1 MQDERLKDAAA
12 STPDPDR
19 SLKNLRSF
27 CESNPP
33 FDDELERNIRPI
45 AILLSCSQF
54 LANFASAHPDALFD
68 ALKKIHSPV
77 QKEILATSFEAHLRE
92 LPSMSWEALLG
103 RVRMFKKEV
112 LLLITLRDLLG
123 KADIVESMS
132 ELSLLA
138 DVILEGA
145 LPLVRSQM
153 KEIYGDPEE
162 DAFSVI
168 AVGKL
173 GSGELNFSSDIDL
186 LYVYGQESGES
197 SGIVTPHG
205 ILKQRISNHEYYCKL
220 GENLNRLL
228 SLNTE
233 DGLAY
238 RVDLRLRPDGQ
249 KGSLAMSLA
258 AYEIYYES
266 WGRAWERAVLL
277 RARPVAGEG
286 SLGKDF
292 LEMIRPFVYRKYL
305 DFNAIDEIRKM
316 RTKIIETF
324 KKDDIKRGFGGIREI
339 EFFVHALQL
348 IYGGKEPILRER
360 STLKGLHL
368 LLQKNL
374 IGYGDYSVLSD
385 NYRFLRTLEH
395 RLQQLNDLQT
405 HSLPKTDNEFIPLS
419 RKMGF
424 PDKDTFASELEQR
437 RSMVRKMYDSLFME
451 TNAVAVKGSDTA
463 EIMLSEDLSDSELR
477 ELLASYDIKD
487 REKTIRNIH
496 HIREGTLSFQTLRGQ
511 RLLSEILP
519 IFLSTALG
527 SRYPDTAMNN
537 LQSFVSV
544 LSSEESYLDLFVR
557 NDLLIPI
564 LVRVFSQSEYLT
576 KSIMKRR
583 EYLEL
588 FSHELYSLK
597 SLDSL
602 KEELRDIISTGQSI
616 AEAIRIFKQREEIR
630 LGVLF
635 LDRRIDIL
643 RLVKGLSK
651 TAEAVVSL
659 CTDELAKDG
668 FIVVGMGKIGGR
680 EITFDSDLDLIFAC
694 REDIQEKEVKAAE
707 RLIRLLTSYTKDG
720 LAYRVDARLRP
731 EGTRGPLTSS
741 MDALERY
748 YSRDAH
754 SWEIQALLKARPIAG
769 DLYTARYFMEMRER
783 ILTQKGKEVSSAD
796 IKGMRER
803 IKKELSREREGYDI
817 KLGPGGLEELEFAVQ
832 YLQLAHG
839 DGRSGL
845 LVQGTSNAIKR
856 LSFAGL
862 ITNEEADFLRDSYLF
877 YRTLESF
884 MRLRGEVVLK
894 KAEIATGD
902 TAEFMGFGSSRE
914 FFAHLEEIRT
924 LVRKQFEKYL
934 C

>member
-1 MQDERLKDAAA
+1 MSEERLKDAAA
-12 STPDPDR
+12 STPDPER
-19 SLKNLRSF
+19 ALKNLRSF
-27 CESNPP
+27 CEGNPHLR
-33 FDDELERNIRPI
+33 DALERNIRPI
-45 AILLSCSQF
+45 AVLFSCSQF
-54 LANFASAHPDALFD
+54 LANFASAHPDTLFD
-68 ALKKIHSPV
+68 ALRKIHDPI
-77 QKEILATSFEAHLRE
+77 QKDPLAASFGEHIHE
-92 LPSMSWEALLG
+92 LPVPSREALLS
-103 RVRMFKKEV
+103 RVRMFKKKV

-138 DVILEGA
+138 DVIVAGSLA
-145 LPLVRSQM
+145 LVRSQM
-153 KEIYGDPEE
+153 REVYGDLEE

-173 GSGELNFSSDIDL
+173 GSEELNFSSDIDL
-186 LYVYGQESGES
+186 LYVYGKESGES
-197 SGIVTPHG
+197 SGIMTSQG

-220 GENLNRLL
+220 GENLNKLL

-233 DGLAY
+233 DGLTY
-238 RVDLRLRPDGQ
+238 RVDLRLRPEGQ

-286 SLGKDF
+286 TLGKDF

-305 DFNAIDEIRKM
+305 DFNAIDEIRNM
-316 RTKIIETF
+316 RIKINETF
-324 KKDDIKRGFGGIREI
+324 KKDDIKRGYGGIREI

-374 IGYGDYSVLSD
+374 IGHGDYALLSD

-405 HSLPKTDNEFIPLS
+405 HSLPKADSEFIPLS
-419 RKMGF
+419 KKLGF
-424 PDKDTFASELEQR
+424 PDKDHFAGELEQR
-437 RSMVRKMYDSLFME
+437 RGMVRKMYDSLFKE
-451 TNAVAVKGSDTA
+451 ENAVTMKGNDATSLL
-463 EIMLSEDLSDSELR
+463 LSEDLSDNELR
-477 ELLASYDIKD
+477 DLLASYDIKD
-487 REKTIRNIH
+487 REKTIRNIR
-496 HIREGTLSFQTLRGQ
+496 HIRESTLSFQTLRGQ
-511 RLLSEILP
+511 RLLNEILP
-519 IFLSTALG
+519 AFLSAALA
-527 SRYPDTAMNN
+527 SRYPDTAINN

-544 LSSEESYLDLFVR
+544 LSSEESYLDLFIR

-564 LVRVFSQSEYLT
+564 LVRVFSQSEYLA

-597 SLDSL
+597 SLNSL
-602 KEELRDIISTGQSI
+602 KGELRDIISTGQSM

-635 LDRRIDIL
+635 LDKRIDIL
-643 RLVKGLSK
+643 RLVKGLTK
-651 TAEAVVSL
+651 TAEAIVSL

-668 FIVVGMGKIGGR
+668 FIVVGMGKVGGR

-694 REDIQEKEVKAAE
+694 REEIQEKEVKAAE

-720 LAYRVDARLRP
+720 LAYRVDVRLRP
-731 EGTRGPLTSS
+731 EGTRGPLIST

-769 DLYTARYFMEMRER
+769 DPSTARYFMKMRERILRRRGKEVSAAEIKEMRER
-783 ILTQKGKEVSSAD
+783 IQ
-796 IKGMRER
+796 R
-803 IKKELSREREGYDI
+803 ELSREKEGYDI

-839 DGRSGL
+839 DAHSDL
-845 LVQGTSNAIKR
+845 LVQGTSDAIKR
-856 LSFAGL
+856 LSSTGL
-862 ITNEEADFLRDSYLF
+862 IADEEAAFLRDSYLF
-877 YRTLESF
+877 YRKLESF
-884 MRLRGEVVLK
+884 MRLRGEPVLK
-894 KAEIATGD
+894 RSGIATGD
-902 TAEFMGFGSSRE
+902 TAEFMDFSDNKE
-914 FFAHLEEIRT
+914 FLIHVEERRT
-924 LVRKQFEKYL
+924 LVRQRFEKYL
-934 C
+934 Y

>member
-1 MQDERLKDAAA
+1 MPDKKFKDAA
-12 STPDPDR
+12 SFTPDPER
-19 SLKNLRSF
+19 AFNNLVSF
-27 CESNPP
+27 CDANP
-33 FDDELERNIRPI
+33 ERIEQLQADIRPVS
-45 AILLSCSQF
+45 LLFSCSQF
-54 LANFASAHPDALFD
+54 LANFAVAHPDALFD
-68 ALKKIHSPV
+68 ALRKVHAPV
-77 QKEILATSFEAHLRE
+77 QNEILATSFGEHIHE
-92 LPSMSWEALLG
+92 LPAPSWEALLS
-103 RVRMFKKEV
+103 RVRMFKKKI

-138 DVILEGA
+138 DVIVAGSLA
-145 LPLVRSQM
+145 LVRSQM
-153 KEIYGDPEE
+153 REVYGDLEE

-173 GSGELNFSSDIDL
+173 GSEELNFSSDIDL
-186 LYVYGQESGES
+186 LYVYGKESGES
-197 SGIVTPHG
+197 SGIITPHG
-205 ILKQRISNHEYYCKL
+205 ILKQRISTHEYYCKL
-220 GENLNRLL
+220 GENLNKLL

-238 RVDLRLRPDGQ
+238 RVDLRLRPEGQ

-286 SLGKDF
+286 TLGKDF

-316 RTKIIETF
+316 RTKINETF
-324 KKDDIKRGFGGIREI
+324 KKDDIKRGYGGIREI

-374 IGYGDYSVLSD
+374 IGYEDYSVLSD

-405 HSLPKTDNEFIPLS
+405 HSLPTADNEFIPLS

-424 PDKDTFASELEQR
+424 PDKDQFASELEQR
-437 RSMVRKMYDSLFME
+437 RGMVRKMYDSLFKEESAVDME
-451 TNAVAVKGSDTA
+451 GSDA
-463 EIMLSEDLSDSELR
+463 AGIVLSEDLSDSELR
-477 ELLASYDIKD
+477 DILASYDIKE
-487 REKTIRNIH
+487 REKTIRNIR
-496 HIREGTLSFQTLRGQ
+496 HIRESTFSFQTLRGQ
-511 RLLSEILP
+511 RLLNEILP
-519 IFLSTALG
+519 VFLSAALG
-527 SRYPDTAMNN
+527 SRYPDTAINN

-602 KEELRDIISTGQSI
+602 KGELREIISTGQSM

-643 RLVKGLSK
+643 RLVKGLTK
-651 TAEAVVSL
+651 TAEAIVSL
-659 CTDELAKDG
+659 CTEELAKDG
-668 FIVVGMGKIGGR
+668 FIVVGMGKVGGR

-694 REDIQEKEVKAAE
+694 REDIQEKEIKAAE

-720 LAYRVDARLRP
+720 LAYRVDVRLRP
-731 EGTRGPLTSS
+731 EGTRGPLISTI
-741 MDALERY
+741 DALERY
-748 YSRDAH
+748 YSYDAH
-754 SWEIQALLKARPIAG
+754 SWEIQALLKARPVAG
-769 DLYTARYFMEMRER
+769 DPYTARYFMEMRER
-783 ILTQKGKEVSSAD
+783 ILRQKGKEVSSAD

-803 IKKELSREREGYDI
+803 IQRELSKEREGYDI
-817 KLGPGGLEELEFAVQ
+817 KLGPGGLEELEFAIQ

-839 DGRSGL
+839 DGHSDL

-856 LSFAGL
+856 LSLAGL

-877 YRTLESF
+877 YRKLESF
-884 MRLRGEVVLK
+884 MRLRGESVLK
-894 KAEIATGD
+894 RSGIATGD
-902 TAEFMGFGSSRE
+902 TAEFMGFGDSRE
-914 FFAHLEEIRT
+914 FFTHLEERRT

-934 C
+934 Y

>member
-1 MQDERLKDAAA
+1 MRDERLKDAAA

-19 SLKNLRSF
+19 VLKNLRSF
-27 CESNPP
+27 YESNPP
-33 FDDELERNIRPI
+33 IDDELERNIRPI
-45 AILLSCSQF
+45 AILFSCSQF
-54 LANFASAHPDALFD
+54 LANYASAYPAALFD
-68 ALKKIHSPV
+68 ALKEIDTPV
-77 QKEILATSFEAHLRE
+77 QKEPLAASFQEHISE
-92 LPSMSWEALLG
+92 LPVPSGEALLN
-103 RVRMFKKEV
+103 RVRMFKKKI

-123 KADIVESMS
+123 KTDIVESMS

-138 DVILEGA
+138 DVIVEGS

-153 KEIYGDPEE
+153 REIYGDPEE

-186 LYVYGQESGES
+186 LYAYGKESGES
-197 SGIVTPHG
+197 SGIMTPQG
-205 ILKQRISNHEYYCKL
+205 VLKQRISNHEYYCKL

-228 SLNTE
+228 SLNTK

-238 RVDLRLRPDGQ
+238 RVDLRLRPEGQ

-258 AYEIYYES
+258 GYEIYYES

-277 RARPVAGEG
+277 RARPIAGEEA
-286 SLGKDF
+286 LGKDF

-316 RTKIIETF
+316 RTKINETF
-324 KKDDIKRGFGGIREI
+324 KKDDIKRGYGGIREI

-405 HSLPKTDNEFIPLS
+405 HSLPKTESELIPLS

-424 PDKDTFASELEQR
+424 PDKDHFATELEQR
-437 RSMVRKMYDSLFME
+437 RGMVRRIYDSLFKE
-451 TNAVAVKGSDTA
+451 ERAVALQGSEA
-463 EIMLSEDLSDSELR
+463 AGMLLSEDLSDSELR
-477 ELLASYDIKD
+477 ELLASYAIKD
-487 REKTIRNIH
+487 KEKTIRNIH
-496 HIREGTLSFQTLRGQ
+496 HIRESTFSFQTLRGQ
-511 RLLSEILP
+511 RLLNEILP
-519 IFLSTALG
+519 AFLSAALG
-527 SRYPDTAMNN
+527 SRYPDTTINN

-544 LSSEESYLDLFVR
+544 LSSEESYLDLFIR

-564 LVRVFSQSEYLT
+564 LIRIFSQSEYLA

-588 FSHELYSLK
+588 FSHELYLLK
-597 SLDSL
+597 SLNSL
-602 KEELRDIISTGQSI
+602 KGELRDIISTGQFM
-616 AEAIRIFKQREEIR
+616 AEAIRVFKQREEIR

-635 LDRRIDIL
+635 LDRRIDII
-643 RLVKGLSK
+643 RLVKGLTK

-668 FIVVGMGKIGGR
+668 FIVIGMGKVGGR

-694 REDIQEKEVKAAE
+694 REDIQEKEIKAAE

-720 LAYRVDARLRP
+720 FAYRVDVRLRP
-731 EGTRGPLTSS
+731 EGTRGPLISTL
-741 MDALERY
+741 DALERY

-754 SWEIQALLKARPIAG
+754 AWEIQALLKARPVAG
-769 DLYTARYFMEMRER
+769 DPYTARCFMEMRER
-783 ILTQKGKEVSSAD
+783 ILRQRGKEVSSAD

-803 IKKELSREREGYDI
+803 IQRELSREKEGFDI

-832 YLQLAHG
+832 YLQLANSDGHG
-839 DGRSGL
+839 DL
-845 LVQGTSNAIKR
+845 LVQGTSDAIKR
-856 LSFAGL
+856 LSSTRL
-862 ITNEEADFLRDSYLF
+862 IANEEADFLLDSYLF
-877 YRTLESF
+877 YRKLESF
-884 MRLRGEVVLK
+884 MRLRGEPVLK
-894 KAEIATGD
+894 RSGTATGD
-902 TAEFMGFGSSRE
+902 VAEFMGFGDSNE
-914 FFAHLEEIRT
+914 FFAHMEERRT
-924 LVRKQFEKYL
+924 LVRKRFEEYL
-934 C
+934 N

>member
-1 MQDERLKDAAA
+1 MPDNIIKDAA
-12 STPDPDR
+12 SLTPDPER
-19 SLKNLRSF
+19 ALKNLLSF
-27 CESNPP
+27 CESNPHLAA
-33 FDDELERNIRPI
+33 ELVRNIRPI
-45 AILLSCSQF
+45 AVLFSCSQF
-54 LANFASAHPDALFD
+54 LANFASARPESLFD
-68 ALKKIHSPV
+68 ALRRIHAPV
-77 QKEILATSFEAHLRE
+77 RKETLAASFGELIHE
-92 LPSMSWEALLG
+92 LPVLSGEALLS

-112 LLLITLRDLLG
+112 ILLITLRDLLG

-138 DVILEGA
+138 DVILEGS
-145 LPLVRSQM
+145 LTLVRSQLR
-153 KEIYGDPEE
+153 ELYGDPEE

-173 GSGELNFSSDIDL
+173 GSEELNFSSDIDL
-186 LYVYGQESGES
+186 LYVYGKESGES
-197 SGIVTPHG
+197 SGIYTSHG

-220 GENLNRLL
+220 GENLNKLL

-238 RVDLRLRPDGQ
+238 RVDLRLRPEGQ

-286 SLGKDF
+286 TLGKDF
-292 LEMIRPFVYRKYL
+292 LDMIRPFVYRKYL

-316 RTKIIETF
+316 RTKINETF
-324 KKDDIKRGFGGIREI
+324 KKDDIKRGYGGIREI

-374 IGYGDYSVLSD
+374 IGHGDYSVLSD

-405 HSLPKTDNEFIPLS
+405 HSLPKTDSELIPLS

-424 PDKDTFASELEQR
+424 PDKDHFASELGQR
-437 RSMVRKMYDSLFME
+437 RDMVRKIYDSLFTE
-451 TNAVAVKGSDTA
+451 KNAVTMMGSDTA
-463 EIMLSEDLSDSELR
+463 GILLSEDLSDSELR
-477 ELLASYDIKD
+477 ELLASYPIKE
-487 REKTIRNIH
+487 REKTVRNIH
-496 HIREGTLSFQTLRGQ
+496 HIRESTLSFQTLRGQ
-511 RLLSEILP
+511 RLLNEILP
-519 IFLSTALG
+519 AFLSAALG
-527 SRYPDTAMNN
+527 SRYPDTAINN
-537 LQSFVSV
+537 LQSFVTV

-557 NDLLIPI
+557 NDLLIPT
-564 LVRVFSQSEYLT
+564 LVRVFSQSEYLA

-597 SLDSL
+597 SLNSL
-602 KEELRDIISTGQSI
+602 KGELRDIISTGQSM

-643 RLVKGLSK
+643 RLVKGLTK
-651 TAEAVVSL
+651 TAEAIVSL
-659 CTDELAKDG
+659 CTDELARDG
-668 FIVVGMGKIGGR
+668 FIVVGMGKVGGR

-720 LAYRVDARLRP
+720 LAYRVDLRLRP
-731 EGTRGPLTSS
+731 EGTKGPLIS
-741 MDALERY
+741 MLDALEHY

-769 DLYTARYFMEMRER
+769 DPHTARCFMEMRAR
-783 ILTQKGKEVSSAD
+783 VLRQRGKEVSPAD

-803 IKKELSREREGYDI
+803 IQRELSREREGYDI
-817 KLGPGGLEELEFAVQ
+817 KLGPGGLEELEFAIQ
-832 YLQLAHG
+832 YLQLAHS
-839 DGRSGL
+839 DGHSDL
-845 LVQGTSNAIKR
+845 LVQGTSDAIKR
-856 LSFAGL
+856 LSSTGL
-862 ITNEEADFLRDSYLF
+862 IANEEADFLRDSYLF
-877 YRTLESF
+877 YRKLESF
-884 MRLRGEVVLK
+884 MRLRGEPVLK
-894 KAEIATGD
+894 RSGIAAGD
-902 TAEFMGFGSSRE
+902 AAEFMGFGDSKE
-914 FFAHLEEIRT
+914 FLTRVEERRT
-924 LVRKQFEKYL
+924 LVRKRFEKYL
-934 C
+934 Y

>member
-1 MQDERLKDAAA
+1 MPDNIFKDAAA
-12 STPDPDR
+12 STPDPER
-19 SLKNLRSF
+19 ALKNLRSF
-27 CESNPP
+27 CDSNPHLE
-33 FDDELERNIRPI
+33 DELERNIRPI
-45 AILLSCSQF
+45 AILFSCSQF

-68 ALKKIHSPV
+68 ALQKMHAPV
-77 QKEILATSFEAHLRE
+77 EKQTLVASFGEHIQA
-92 LPSMSWEALLG
+92 LPSREALLR
-103 RVRMFKKEV
+103 RVRMFKRKV
-112 LLLITLRDLLG
+112 LLLITLRDLMG
-123 KADIVESMS
+123 KVDIVESMY

-138 DVILEGA
+138 DIIVECS

-153 KEIYGDPEE
+153 KEVYGDPEE

-173 GSGELNFSSDIDL
+173 GSEELNFSSDIDL
-186 LYVYGQESGES
+186 LYVYGKESGES
-197 SGIVTPHG
+197 SGIMTSHG
-205 ILKQRISNHEYYCKL
+205 VLKQRISNHEYYCKL
-220 GENLNRLL
+220 GENLNKLL

-238 RVDLRLRPDGQ
+238 RVDLRLRPEGQ

-286 SLGKDF
+286 TLGKDF

-316 RTKIIETF
+316 RTKINETF
-324 KKDDIKRGFGGIREI
+324 KKDDIKRGYGGIREI

-348 IYGGKEPILRER
+348 IYGGKEAILRER

-374 IGYGDYSVLSD
+374 IGYVDYSVLSD

-405 HSLPKTDNEFIPLS
+405 HSLPNADSEFVSLS
-419 RKMGF
+419 KKMGF
-424 PDKDTFASELEQR
+424 PDKDHFGVELEQR
-437 RSMVRKMYDSLFME
+437 RGMVRKMYDSLFMQE
-451 TNAVAVKGSDTA
+451 KAVTMKGSDA
-463 EIMLSEDLSDSELR
+463 AGIVLSEDLSDSELR
-477 ELLASYDIKD
+477 DLLASYHIKD

-496 HIREGTLSFQTLRGQ
+496 HIRESTLSFQTLRGQ
-511 RLLSEILP
+511 RLLNEILP
-519 IFLSTALG
+519 AFLSEALD
-527 SRYPDTAMNN
+527 SKYPDAAINN
-537 LQSFVSV
+537 LQSFVTV
-544 LSSEESYLDLFVR
+544 LSSEESYLDQFVQ

-564 LVRVFSQSEYLT
+564 LVRVFSQSEYLA

-597 SLDSL
+597 SLHSL
-602 KEELRDIISTGQSI
+602 KGELRDIISTGQSM

-635 LDRRIDIL
+635 LDKRIDIL
-643 RLVKGLSK
+643 RLVKGLTK
-651 TAEAVVSL
+651 TAEAIVSL

-668 FIVVGMGKIGGR
+668 FIGVGMGKVGGR

-694 REDIQEKEVKAAE
+694 GKDIQEKDVKAAE

-720 LAYRVDARLRP
+720 LAYRVDVRLRP
-731 EGTRGPLTSS
+731 EGTRGPLIST

-754 SWEIQALLKARPIAG
+754 SWEVQALLKARPIAG
-769 DLYTARYFMEMRER
+769 DPSTARYFMEMRER
-783 ILTQKGKEVSSAD
+783 ILRQRGKEVSSAD

-803 IKKELSREREGYDI
+803 IQRELSREREGYDI

-832 YLQLAHG
+832 YLQLANADGHG
-839 DGRSGL
+839 DL
-845 LVQGTSNAIKR
+845 LVQGTSDAIKR
-856 LSFAGL
+856 LASKGL
-862 ITNEEADFLRDSYLF
+862 IARGEADFLQESYLF

-884 MRLRGEVVLK
+884 MRLRGEPILK
-894 KAEIATGD
+894 RSGVATGD
-902 TAEFMGFGSSRE
+902 VAEFMDFGDSTGF
-914 FFAHLEEIRT
+914 LEHVEERRT
-924 LVRKQFEKYL
+924 LVRKRFEKYL
-934 C
+934 Y

>member
-1 MQDERLKDAAA
+1 MPDNIIKDAA
-12 STPDPDR
+12 SLTPDPER
-19 SLKNLRSF
+19 ALKNLRSF
-27 CESNPP
+27 CESNPRRA
-33 FDDELERNIRPI
+33 DELERNIRPI
-45 AILLSCSQF
+45 AVLFSSSQF
-54 LANFASAHPDALFD
+54 LANFASAHPDVLFD
-68 ALKKIHSPV
+68 ALQKIHDPV
-77 QKEILATSFEAHLRE
+77 QKEPLAASFGEHIHA
-92 LPSMSWEALLG
+92 LPLPSWEALLS
-103 RVRMFKKEV
+103 RVRMFKKKA

-123 KADIVESMS
+123 KTDIVESMS

-138 DVILEGA
+138 DVIVEGS

-153 KEIYGDPEE
+153 KEVYGDPEE

-173 GSGELNFSSDIDL
+173 GSEELNFSSDIDL
-186 LYVYGQESGES
+186 LYVYGEESGES
-197 SGIVTPHG
+197 SGIITSHG

-220 GENLNRLL
+220 GENLNKLL

-238 RVDLRLRPDGQ
+238 RVDLRLRPEGQ

-277 RARPVAGEG
+277 RARPVAGEDV
-286 SLGKDF
+286 LGKDF
-292 LEMIRPFVYRKYL
+292 IEMIRPFVYRKYL

-316 RTKIIETF
+316 RTKINETF
-324 KKDDIKRGFGGIREI
+324 KKDDIKRGYGGIREI

-405 HSLPKTDNEFIPLS
+405 HSLPKADNEFIPLS
-419 RKMGF
+419 KKMGF
-424 PDKDTFASELEQR
+424 PDKDHFWRELEHR
-437 RSMVRKMYDSLFME
+437 RGLVRKMYDSLFMQE
-451 TNAVAVKGSDTA
+451 KAVTIKGGESTG
-463 EIMLSEDLSDSELR
+463 ILLSEDLSDSEIR
-477 ELLASYDIKD
+477 DLLASYHIKD
-487 REKTIRNIH
+487 REKTIRNIR
-496 HIREGTLSFQTLRGQ
+496 HIRESTLSFQTLRGQ
-511 RLLSEILP
+511 RLLNEILP
-519 IFLSTALG
+519 IFLSAALG
-527 SRYPDTAMNN
+527 SRYPDTAINN

-544 LSSEESYLDLFVR
+544 LSSEESYLDLFVQ

-564 LVRVFSQSEYLT
+564 LVRVFSQSEYLA

-597 SLDSL
+597 SLLSL
-602 KEELRDIISTGQSI
+602 KRELRAIISAGQSM

-635 LDRRIDIL
+635 LDKRIDIL
-643 RLVKGLSK
+643 RLVKGLSR
-651 TAEAVVSL
+651 TAEAIVSL

-694 REDIQEKEVKAAE
+694 REDVQEKEVKAAE

-720 LAYRVDARLRP
+720 LAYRVDVRLRP
-731 EGTRGPLTSS
+731 EGTKGPLISA
-741 MDALERY
+741 MNALERY

-769 DLYTARYFMEMRER
+769 DPYTAQYFMEMRED
-783 ILTQKGKEVSSAD
+783 ILRRRGGEVSATD

-803 IKKELSREREGYDI
+803 IQRELSREKEGYDI

-832 YLQLAHG
+832 YLQLANADSHG
-839 DGRSGL
+839 DL
-845 LVQGTSNAIKR
+845 LVQGTSDAIKR
-856 LSFAGL
+856 LASTDLIAG
-862 ITNEEADFLRDSYLF
+862 EEADFLRDSYLF
-877 YRTLESF
+877 YRKLESF
-884 MRLRGEVVLK
+884 MRLKGEPILK
-894 KAEIATGD
+894 KSGISTGD
-902 TAEFMGFGSSRE
+902 VEEFMGFGDSKE
-914 FFAHLEEIRT
+914 LFAHVEERRT
-924 LVRKQFEKYL
+924 QVRKRFEKYL
-934 C
+934 Y

>member
-1 MQDERLKDAAA
+1 MPDNIVKDAA
-12 STPDPDR
+12 SLTPDPER
-19 SLKNLRSF
+19 ALKNLRSF
-27 CESNPP
+27 CERNPYLV
-33 FDDELERNIRPI
+33 DELERNIRPV
-45 AILLSCSQF
+45 AVLFGCSQF
-54 LANFASAHPDALFD
+54 LANFAAAHPDALFD
-68 ALKKIHSPV
+68 ALRKMHDPL
-77 QKEILATSFEAHLRE
+77 QKEPLAASFGEYTRE
-92 LPSMSWEALLG
+92 FPSISGEALLS
-103 RVRMFKKEV
+103 RVRMFKKKV

-123 KADIVESMS
+123 KADIIESMY

-138 DVILEGA
+138 DVIVDGS
-145 LPLVRSQM
+145 LPLVRTQM

-173 GSGELNFSSDIDL
+173 GSEELNFSSDIDL
-186 LYVYGQESGES
+186 LYVYGKESGES
-197 SGIVTPHG
+197 SGIMTSHG
-205 ILKQRISNHEYYCKL
+205 ILKQRISNHEYYCKM
-220 GENLNRLL
+220 GENLSRLL

-238 RVDLRLRPDGQ
+238 RVDLRLRPEGQ

-286 SLGKDF
+286 TLGKDF

-316 RTKIIETF
+316 RTKINETF
-324 KKDDIKRGFGGIREI
+324 KKDDIKRGYGGIREI

-374 IGYGDYSVLSD
+374 IGHGDYSVLSD

-405 HSLPKTDNEFIPLS
+405 HSLPNGDSECMVLG

-424 PDKDTFASELEQR
+424 SDKGHFTGDLEQR
-437 RSMVRKMYDSLFME
+437 RNMVRKMYDSLFME
-451 TNAVAVKGSDTA
+451 ETSVTMKRGEPA
-463 EIMLSEDLSDSELR
+463 ELLLSEDLSDSEIR
-477 ELLASYDIKD
+477 ELLIPYHLKD
-487 REKTIRNIH
+487 REKTIRNIR
-496 HIREGTLSFQTLRGQ
+496 HIRESTLSFQTLRGQ
-511 RLLSEILP
+511 RLLNEILP
-519 IFLSTALG
+519 AFLSAALG
-527 SRYPDTAMNN
+527 SRYPDTAINN

-557 NDLLIPI
+557 NELLIPT
-564 LVRVFSQSEYLT
+564 LVRVFSQSEYLA
-576 KSIMKRR
+576 KGIMKRR

-597 SLDSL
+597 SLLSL
-602 KEELRDIISTGQSI
+602 KGELKAIISTGQSV

-635 LDRRIDIL
+635 LDKRIDIL
-643 RLVKGLSK
+643 RLVKGLTK

-668 FIVVGMGKIGGR
+668 FIVVGMGKVGGR

-694 REDIQEKEVKAAE
+694 REDVQEKEVKAAE

-720 LAYRVDARLRP
+720 LAYRVDVRLRP
-731 EGTRGPLTSS
+731 EGTRGLLIST
-741 MDALERY
+741 MDALQRY

-754 SWEIQALLKARPIAG
+754 SWEVQALLKARPIAG
-769 DLYTARYFMEMRER
+769 DPCTAQYFMKMREQ
-783 ILTQKGKEVSSAD
+783 ILMHRGKEVSAAD

-803 IKKELSREREGYDI
+803 IQRELSREREGYDI

-839 DGRSGL
+839 NGQGDL
-845 LVQGTSNAIKR
+845 LVQGTLDAIKR
-856 LSFAGL
+856 LASTGL
-862 ITNEEADFLRDSYLF
+862 IPGEDADFMEDSYLF
-877 YRTLESF
+877 YRKLESL
-884 MRLRGEVVLK
+884 MRLRGEPILK
-894 KAEIATGD
+894 KSGIAIGD
-902 TAEFMGFGSSRE
+902 AAEFMGFKDTTE
-914 FFAHLEEIRT
+914 FLEHVEEKRI
-924 LVRKQFEKYL
+924 LVRKRFEKYL
-934 C
+934 Y